1 MLEGAGDTHLK
12 PTCKA
17 LHQGHSVPPMN
28 PGFAPVSGGA
38 EQEGKQAENDRA
50 LALSLA
56 RSFFRHSWD
65 GEIPRSFACLLDV
78 WGARLPPQPLRAS
91 ATPSSGVPVV
101 GVRRVRGNGTNGTD
115 LHTIRALLQGPLVRA
130 TTKPRLVRFVCAE
143 PLSVLDS
150 ALFSRALPRVGVWGA
165 PVGSPVVKRRGA
177 RLRKRQLQDDE
188 KGLRVSG
195 SFKGPLVFRLCSVFR
210 YVWWPMLL

>member
-1 MLEGAGDTHLK
+1 MTERSPSPSLVLSFATAGM
-12 PTCKA
+12 
-17 LHQGHSVPPMN
+17 GR
-28 PGFAPVSGGA
+28 F
-38 EQEGKQAENDRA
+38 
-50 LALSLA
+50 LA
-56 RSFFRHSWD
+56 RLL
-65 GEIPRSFACLLDV
+65 ACLLGV

-101 GVRRVRGNGTNGTD
+101 GVRRVRGNGTNGTG

-143 PLSVLDS
+143 PFSVLDS

-177 RLRKRQLQDDE
+177 RLRKRQLHNDE